1 MLELEKKHWTEYR
14 KAKKEIKMYDNITK
28 ENKNKFYKVFNCIKR
43 EYYYNLKKEFLDSEI
58 IEQCNVS
65 EEILDDIKAFLKN
78 KNLIQSFK
86 NKFTICYET
95 VVYLE
100 ELLVHYKKNNGVNA
114 AFILLIILALILI
127 FIGNFILKNL
137 KTLMIAISIII
148 IICIIGYIIHKVVEK
163 RKREGK

>member
-28 ENKNKFYKVFNCIKR
+28 ENKNKFYKVFNYIKR

-78 KNLIQSFK
+78 K
-86 NKFTICYET
+86 FTISYET

>member
-28 ENKNKFYKVFNCIKR
+28 ENKNKFYKVFNYIKR

-86 NKFTICYET
+86 NKFTISYET

-148 IICIIGYIIHKVVEK
+148 IICIIGYIIHKVVLTP
-163 RKREGK
+163 R